1 MKAGDW
7 SSTWG
12 SRLTTI
18 HTTSLASAHGSRAR
32 ALCGAPPAWVR
43 RGNAPIRE
51 KKGAATYHISKSK
64 CPPRNATH
72 AMTLF
77 FYITALS
84 AVSTVVGPGQPS
96 FNSSSIRYPERRC
109 SKTLAFLADLVTC
122 SSLGVRMEFIQ
133 ASSRS
138 KLHPSLCREVL
149 ARKLEFIN
157 SSVRLAIRPPRL
169 AAWLRGH
176 PPRHRTDGRFGYT
189 SAFPRV
195 LKRSAFGDL
204 FTRWGSPQLSG
215 STSTPAGK

>member
-72 AMTLF
+72 AMAMSL
-77 FYITALS
+77 YASALC
-84 AVSTVVGPGQPS
+84 AVSTVVAFGPPL
-96 FNSSSIRYPERRC
+96 FNSTKARYPERGRNK
-109 SKTLAFLADLVTC
+109 SLAHLTDLITC
-122 SSLGVRMEFIQ
+122 SCLDVQMRSIQ

-138 KLHPSLCREVL
+138 KLHPSSCREVL
-149 ARKLEFIN
+149 ARKLEPIN
-157 SSVRLAIRPPRL
+157 SSVRLVIRQPRL
-169 AAWLRGH
+169 AA
-176 PPRHRTDGRFGYT
+176 
-189 SAFPRV
+189 
-195 LKRSAFGDL
+195 
-204 FTRWGSPQLSG
+204 
-215 STSTPAGK
+215 